1 MKEFNSIDSA
11 LEQYKQDLINNGEK
25 IEDQRGDKVYTL
37 PFYSIKFTNHIKNIG
52 GMRIIEVPK
61 SSPLNYESIKKY
73 ANQLLSGDI
82 DDFVYTY
89 GNRLIEYFEVNQ
101 YEVMEN
107 RIKEDINSR
116 RAIAVTYDP
125 KQDNN
130 IEDIPC
136 LIMLKI
142 TYFNNKLDLG
152 VVFRS
157 NDIKYAFS
165 ANLYALMGVH
175 KYICENLNLKIGDL
189 YYVCFDP
196 HWKEI

>member
-1 MKEFNSIDSA
+1 MKTFSSIDSA
-11 LEQYKQDLINNGEK
+11 LKQYKQDLITKGEK
-25 IEDQRGDKVYTL
+25 IEDQRGDEVFTL
-37 PFYSIKFTNHIKNIG
+37 PFYSIKFSNYINYVG
-52 GMRIIEVPK
+52 GMGIIEVPK

-73 ANQLLSGDI
+73 ANQLLTGDI
-82 DDFVYTY
+82 GDFVYTY
-89 GNRLIEYFEVNQ
+89 GNRLIKYFGIDQ
-101 YEVMEN
+101 YDVMEN

-125 KQDNN
+125 KQDNS

-136 LIMLKI
+136 LIMLKL
-142 TYFNNKLDLG
+142 TFFNNKLNLG

-165 ANLYALMGVH
+165 ANLYALMNVH
-175 KYICENLNLKIGDL
+175 LYLSQKLDLQIGDL

-196 HWKEI
+196 HWKVI